1 MSVSDPVNRP
11 RCLGRESKA
20 MNHPFI
26 KITSDYGW
34 IGRFAWHNSA
44 DWAHPHPVF
53 NPFRVWG
60 MIAWMQSWGPRGH
73 VDA

>member
-1 MSVSDPVNRP
+1 MSS
-11 RCLGRESKA
+11 
-20 MNHPFI
+20 HFI

-44 DWAHPHPVF
+44 DWDYRPAF

-73 VDA
+73 IDA